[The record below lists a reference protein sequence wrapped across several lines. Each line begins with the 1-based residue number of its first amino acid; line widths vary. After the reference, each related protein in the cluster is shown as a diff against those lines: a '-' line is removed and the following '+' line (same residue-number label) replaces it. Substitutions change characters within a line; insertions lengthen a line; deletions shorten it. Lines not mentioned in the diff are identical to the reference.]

1 MKCQS
6 IFDAATLFAHSYNAS
21 MEVYR
26 SGAPVSVFANTL
38 AQYYKADSFNGYFI
52 GHSSPGI
59 NTSSIAAG
67 TEKSVNFLNKQG
79 VGHDLVMTHL
89 RVEPVSEGSAA
100 VWIVWKICPR
110 DGQESWEWETLYG
123 YRRDVNMTEQVASKR
138 SESQLHLSDCEE
150 QDVETIESAEGRPD
164 GWWEYTITDNE
175 IYSFAQRVPNY
186 LSSYS

>member
-1 MKCQS
+1 
-6 IFDAATLFAHSYNAS
+6 

-89 RVEPVSEGSAA
+89 RVEPFSEGAAA
-100 VWIVWKICPR
+100 VWIVWKIRPHN
-110 DGQESWEWETLYG
+110 ELEAWEWETLYG
-123 YRRDVNMTEQVASKR
+123 YRRDTFENP
-138 SESQLHLSDCEE
+138 
-150 QDVETIESAEGRPD
+150 DVRPD

>member
-6 IFDAATLFAHSYNAS
+6 IFEAASIFAHSYNAS

-89 RVEPVSEGSAA
+89 RVEPFSEGAAA
-100 VWIVWKICPR
+100 VWIVWKIRPHN
-110 DGQESWEWETLYG
+110 ELEAWEWETLYG
-123 YRRDVNMTEQVASKR
+123 YRRDVNMTEQVASKN
-138 SESQLHLSDCEE
+138 SESQLHVSDCDPDEVQTFE
-150 QDVETIESAEGRPD
+150 NPDVRPD